1 SAHNDYA
8 SRAPQRR
15 DRFGKSG
22 RDTRCAF
29 RSDIVPAV
37 ACKPRHRHQELLAL
51 VRQLSIIERQTI
63 HRGSFTSV
71 KGFNAKIRA
80 FTTGWND
87 LISEYHLPAV
97 LLAAT

>member
-1 SAHNDYA
+1 
-8 SRAPQRR
+8 
-15 DRFGKSG
+15 
-22 RDTRCAF
+22 
-29 RSDIVPAV
+29 
-37 ACKPRHRHQELLAL
+37 

-71 KGFNAKIRA
+71 KGLNAKIRA